1 MKNLLIICMALMMN
15 CIHLEC
21 KSQNQWLKLSTYPS
35 YSSTG
40 DLDVTGNQITV
51 EAIFYETP
59 QGIRHDLVSKHGYS
73 SDANYLLRGDHC
85 EIATSNGFFNTSNI
99 SFSLN
104 QCYHV
109 AFTYNGQKLRFYQNG
124 CLKSE
129 VNATGNLVTNSYPL
143 RIGQIADP
151 AQVAAIEQFYGYID
165 EVRIWNVCRTQQQ
178 IVSNMTNLINPTT
191 QIGLLAYY
199 KFDNN
204 YLNSQG
210 NTTWNLNNNVSTT
223 FSLTPTQTIPP
234 QLNVNLGNDTSICQ
248 GNIIL
253 NANNSGCSYQW
264 STGQTTQSITVSS
277 GGIYSVIVTNIYGC
291 IALDTIVVS
300 SVPSTVNFI
309 IPDTV
314 CVNQNFTIQNTT
326 LCGSSYYW
334 NFCSGSISNTPLG
347 LNLGNLGTLS
357 QPVFSSIAKD
367 GNNYYVFISND
378 WTGTLTRLSFGNSLI
393 NTPVATNLGSFGGAL
408 AQYIQGIQI
417 KKDSISGNW
426 YGFILGGQSNYLT
439 RLSFGNSLSNTPT
452 AVNLGNISNL
462 LSYSLPIYTF
472 FEGGNWY
479 SLVAN
484 SNINTIVR
492 LNHGNSLANI
502 PTATNLGNIGSLN
515 GAIGFSPVFVNGVWY
530 LFVVNRTNNT
540 ISRLNFGNSL
550 LNNPSGVNLGNIS
563 NTFHYPRSIT
573 IYQDC
578 GQVIGFVTNETTN
591 DIVRLTFPNG
601 ITSTPSGFS
610 IGNIGNLSFPH
621 HISEIFRVGDSLYS
635 FIMNVSNNTLS
646 RLCFPS
652 CSNSSIPSSILQNP
666 LPMSYN
672 TTGTYNISLSVNEG
686 LPSQSSL
693 CKDIVVISTSNVNLG
708 NDTSVCQGNT
718 LTLNAG
724 NPGYSYL
731 WNTLQTSQTINVTSS
746 GTYSVIV
753 SNGSGCIGYDTI
765 NVLINPTPLDI
776 NDSIFVSHHGILAHY
791 PFDNHTF
798 DISGHNYHGVLN
810 GPIATTDRLINS
822 NKAYSFNG
830 NNQFVN
836 VPHDIWSD
844 ELSLSAWVYSTD
856 LGTTDPTQTGKMI
869 FFKAPNTGVNQD
881 YTLAVA
887 YINSGFR
894 AQFVFGQGASQFF
907 YVNSNTIIQ
916 TNQWYLITA
925 TRKNGIAKLYI
936 NGNLDNTATYPF
948 IPVNQHFNLKLG
960 MSHASS
966 QSFAGKLDDLRIYK
980 RALCARE
987 VKSLYHNQ
995 YLLKVK
1001 LQDTILCNNG
1011 STFLD
1016 IINPE
1021 PGISYQLQS
1030 YPSGNP
1036 IGIPQITYCDS
1047 ILSFPTGNITSTSY
1061 FTILATDTVTGC
1073 SNQLDSIFKVS
1084 ISPDVI
1090 VNLGNDTTICQT
1102 NTFVLNAGNVGCTY
1116 LWNTGSSAS
1125 TQNLGI
1131 SVSGVYSVIVTNI
1144 YGCKG
1149 YDTIN
1154 VVFISFLPVNLGNDT
1169 TICIG
1174 ESVVLDAGISGAI
1187 YLWNTNATS
1196 QSINVTNAGSYWV
1209 AVNSNGCIG
1218 SDTIIVNTVPKP
1230 TISLGNDTIMCP
1242 GDLIV
1247 LTPGSGF
1254 TQYLWSDGATSNSI
1268 NVNIPGNY
1276 SVTVSNGAC
1285 FVSDEIIIEECGSEI
1300 WIPNVFTPNG
1310 DGINETFYPVCFNID
1325 KISMLI
1331 FNRWGN
1337 QLFEGSG
1344 KVCVWDGK
1352 YNGELCPDGVYY
1364 YLIEYEQ
1371 KGKLK
1376 GMQKRHGSVTLLR

>member
-1 MKNLLIICMALMMN
+1 MHYINQIKQFSVIRILFIFVIILSFNQVFSQQYKWAKNITGNNQAATYSMFVDNQLNTYITGQFQGTCDFDPGIGIQNLTSSGDWDLFIAKYDSSGNYIWAKRFGDDAAEVGYSIYIQGSSIILGGFYWALSTNLNVGNGPWIHSNNGANDIFIAKYDTSGNYLWSKSIGGNGDDKILKLDVDQSGNIYTIGTFQNIVDFDPGINTLSISSSGNNDIFIAKYSTLGDLIWANKIGGIGDDQGISIKADNLNNAYICGKYSNVVDFDPGLNNNSLSSSGGYDAFLAKYSSNGSYIWSKSIGNLLNEVGNDISITNSGEPIMCGNFEGTVDFNPDLGVFNMNSNGMEDAFLLKLNTNGNFVFAKKFGGSNSDQCLQIEQDAFGNIITSGVFKSNCFFDSLATNITINSSGDYDIYFSKFNQSGDFIFAKKIGNSGFDRIHDMITTPSSNIFIGGSFEGMVDFDPGINLATLSSNYSYCAYFARYIPQFIQNLPPDISLINNISICANDSIPNILFTVADEDISSLVFSVTSSNQLLIPNTGIFVIGTGGNKNL
-15 CIHLEC
+15 HL
-21 KSQNQWLKLSTYPS
+21 NP
-35 YSSTG
+35 
-40 DLDVTGNQITV
+40 
-51 EAIFYETP
+51 
-59 QGIRHDLVSKHGYS
+59 
-73 SDANYLLRGDHC
+73 
-85 EIATSNGFFNTSNI
+85 
-99 SFSLN
+99 
-104 QCYHV
+104 
-109 AFTYNGQKLRFYQNG
+109 FT
-124 CLKSE
+124 
-129 VNATGNLVTNSYPL
+129 NATG
-143 RIGQIADP
+143 
-151 AQVAAIEQFYGYID
+151 
-165 EVRIWNVCRTQQQ
+165 
-178 IVSNMTNLINPTT
+178 
-191 QIGLLAYY
+191 
-199 KFDNN
+199 
-204 YLNSQG
+204 
-210 NTTWNLNNNVSTT
+210 ST
-223 FSLTPTQTIPP
+223 
-234 QLNVNLGNDTSICQ
+234 
-248 GNIIL
+248 IIK
-253 NANNSGCSYQW
+253 
-264 STGQTTQSITVSS
+264 I
-277 GGIYSVIVTNIYGC
+277 IVT
-291 IALDTIVVS
+291 D
-300 SVPSTVNFI
+300 F
-309 IPDTV
+309 
-314 CVNQNFTIQNTT
+314 
-326 LCGSSYYW
+326 
-334 NFCSGSISNTPLG
+334 LG
-347 LNLGNLGTLS
+347 LS
-357 QPVFSSIAKD
+357 
-367 GNNYYVFISND
+367 
-378 WTGTLTRLSFGNSLI
+378 
-393 NTPVATNLGSFGGAL
+393 
-408 AQYIQGIQI
+408 
-417 KKDSISGNW
+417 DSC
-426 YGFILGGQSNYLT
+426 
-439 RLSFGNSLSNTPT
+439 
-452 AVNLGNISNL
+452 
-462 LSYSLPIYTF
+462 F
-472 FEGGNWY
+472 F
-479 SLVAN
+479 
-484 SNINTIVR
+484 T
-492 LNHGNSLANI
+492 
-502 PTATNLGNIGSLN
+502 
-515 GAIGFSPVFVNGVWY
+515 
-530 LFVVNRTNNT
+530 
-540 ISRLNFGNSL
+540 
-550 LNNPSGVNLGNIS
+550 
-563 NTFHYPRSIT
+563 
-573 IYQDC
+573 
-578 GQVIGFVTNETTN
+578 
-591 DIVRLTFPNG
+591 
-601 ITSTPSGFS
+601 
-610 IGNIGNLSFPH
+610 
-621 HISEIFRVGDSLYS
+621 
-635 FIMNVSNNTLS
+635 
-646 RLCFPS
+646 
-652 CSNSSIPSSILQNP
+652 
-666 LPMSYN
+666 
-672 TTGTYNISLSVNEG
+672 
-686 LPSQSSL
+686 
-693 CKDIVVISTSNVNLG
+693 
-708 NDTSVCQGNT
+708 
-718 LTLNAG
+718 
-724 NPGYSYL
+724 
-731 WNTLQTSQTINVTSS
+731 
-746 GTYSVIV
+746 
-753 SNGSGCIGYDTI
+753 
-765 NVLINPTPLDI
+765 VLISPNPLDI

-810 GPIATTDRLINS
+810 GPVATTDRLNNS

-844 ELSLSAWVYSTD
+844 ELSLSAWIYSTD

-948 IPVNQHFNLKLG
+948 IPINQHFNLKLG

-966 QSFAGKLDDLRIYK
+966 QSFAGKFDDLRIYK

-1036 IGIPQITYCDS
+1036 IGNPQITYCDS
-1047 ILSFPTGNITSTSY
+1047 MLSLPTGNITSTSY

-1073 SNQLDSIFKVS
+1073 SNQVDSIFKVS

-1149 YDTIN
+1149 FDTIN
-1154 VVFISFLPVNLGNDT
+1154 VVFTSFLPVNLGNDT

-1218 SDTIIVNTVPKP
+1218 SDTIVVNTVPKP

-1242 GDLIV
+1242 GDLII

-1337 QLFEGSG
+1337 QIFESSG
-1344 KVCVWDGK
+1344 NIAIWDGK
-1352 YNGELCPDGVYY
+1352 YKGQFCPDGVYY

-1371 KGKLK
+1371 KGKSKEL
-1376 GMQKRHGSVTLLR
+1376 QKRHGSVTLLR